1 MQSVEIRIAGM
12 SCGGCV
18 ASITRQLQAQRGVV
32 QVAVTLDPPVAAVQF
47 DSALI
52 ELAALTEVIEDA
64 GFDVVS

>member
-18 ASITRQLQAQRGVV
+18 ANITRQLQAQRGVV

-47 DSALI
+47 DPALI

-64 GFDVVS
+64 GFDIVS